1 MEQFRLKDI
10 ETGETIDFFGDVIA
24 ERKIMLK
31 DQDGILSRFGVC
43 RFFKLQD
50 LPKNPGYVIAI
61 EIVPGEFDIEPLQ
74 DPYVVNRF
82 GEFTL
87 RTPEHFLHMYFLALL
102 RDAAAVD
109 VALFDV
115 VQTLADLRQSLID
128 CPPEPAFK
136 PKGKAIGFFE
146 AENPFPSGDELP
158 TI

>member
-1 MEQFRLKDI
+1 MEEYKLKNI
-10 ETGETIDFFGDVIA
+10 ETGEIVEFFGDVIA
-24 ERKIMLK
+24 ERRIMLT
-31 DQDGILSRFGVC
+31 DENGTLSRFGSV

-50 LPKNPGYVIAI
+50 LPGNPAYLIAI
-61 EIVPGEFDIEPLQ
+61 EIGDGEFDIEKLQ
-74 DPYVVNRF
+74 DPYVVQRF
-82 GEFTL
+82 GEFVL
-87 RTPEHFLHMYFLALL
+87 RTSEHLLHMYFLSLL

-109 VALFDV
+109 VALFDA